1 MKEFKKT
8 ESCKIYDKVYDDFIK
23 LLKGEI
29 DKVIISEYE
38 IAKLNFLHP
47 HQEVILDNNGNF
59 ICTYIDGRYNNY
71 ADTLREHFEN
81 KNIIQEYNPI
91 DNTYIFRKDVNK
103 CQN

>member
-8 ESCKIYDKVYDDFIK
+8 EKCKMYDKVYDDFIA
-23 LLKGEI
+23 LLNGKI
-29 DKVIISEYE
+29 DKVIISQYE
-38 IAKLNFLHP
+38 IAELDFLHP
-47 HQEVILDNNGNF
+47 HHEVICDNNGNF
-59 ICTYIDGRYNNY
+59 VCAYIDGRFNNY
-71 ADTLREHFEN
+71 TDILREHFGN